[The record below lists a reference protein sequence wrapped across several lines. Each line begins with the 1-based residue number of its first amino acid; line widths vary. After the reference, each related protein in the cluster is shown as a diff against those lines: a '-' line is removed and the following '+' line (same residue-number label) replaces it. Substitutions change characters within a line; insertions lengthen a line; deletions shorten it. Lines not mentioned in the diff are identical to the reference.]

1 MRGQGRRCVRVCVRV
16 CREVPQHAL
25 LKLLTKSGP
34 LPGEV
39 ADRLRYA
46 APYFAAW
53 DPSALHVVSTTHAGS

>member
-1 MRGQGRRCVRVCVRV
+1 MCVRV